1 MRLSGRRGAL
11 VALVLVD
18 LADVHDALGPGLLSD
33 LDLRMYT
40 SSTARC
46 GTLVG
51 ALKFDY
57 GTAQDVAR
65 RDRVLLA
72 AHAGSGGTHFAV
84 CERRAVRE
92 PRGVTRQAS

>member
-1 MRLSGRRGAL
+1 MVDDDLEVAVRA
-11 VALVLVD
+11 ALVLERVLD
-18 LADVHDALGPGLLSD
+18 LRDRA

-72 AHAGSGGTHFAV
+72 AHARRGGTHFVAV

>member
-1 MRLSGRRGAL
+1 MSTMPLAQASWATSTCGYLVDGARMRYVGRREI
-11 VALVLVD
+11 
-18 LADVHDALGPGLLSD
+18 
-33 LDLRMYT
+33 
-40 SSTARC
+40 
-46 GTLVG
+46 
-51 ALKFDY
+51 DY

-92 PRGVTRQAS
+92 PRGVTEAT